1 MGTAAWPAASHW
13 CVSRGWCRQLRFW
26 LRVWSSQL
34 GRRPWLAACPRGHSL
49 HHYPQ
54 EAGASGQISPQECR
68 RGHQQLQD
76 PRLVQERH
84 VRGGLSPPIVRA
96 RRARDTSGRTAQTR
110 ARPGTGK
117 QTQSQ
122 TKDRTAGQQA
132 QNQTQTWTQDCV
144 TRQTTTAGSYSNC
157 SRGPESVRLS
167 HHGACVCEPLSESG
181 LVEEAEALPARLDG
195 EAPRAA
201 AACPR
206 PEPAAEASSGIR
218 PRNEEAAL
226 VLHARRSRAEEGQ

>member
-1 MGTAAWPAASHW
+1 MLQRHVPEERRLLGGPRANWLRGPRRGEMGGGVGTAAWPAASHW

-49 HHYPQ
+49 HQNPR
-54 EAGASGQISPQECR
+54 EAGAGKKYGKTVGGALSNCKT
-68 RGHQQLQD
+68 
-76 PRLVQERH
+76 
-84 VRGGLSPPIVRA
+84 GGLSRNDTYEAACPPSIVRA

-110 ARPGTGK
+110 AQPGTGK

-157 SRGPESVRLS
+157 SRGPESVRLVS
-167 HHGACVCEPLSESG
+167 SWSV
-181 LVEEAEALPARLDG
+181 RL
-195 EAPRAA
+195 RAA
-201 AACPR
+201 F
-206 PEPAAEASSGIR
+206 
-218 PRNEEAAL
+218 
-226 VLHARRSRAEEGQ
+226 